1 VVNHL
6 HFSWIPAAEFFF
18 RNALFHLTHKAIF
31 NKFIKIKLF
40 LCRIKHQHA
49 KRTRRKR
56 FGSQCIKEGGDVVI
70 SKQLVPV
77 ELIANKIYLIR
88 GHKVMLDRDLAA
100 LYGVETKVLKQ
111 AVKRN
116 HKRFPDDFMF
126 VLSQNE
132 FETLRSQFVTSKTER
147 RGGIQY
153 APMAFTEQ
161 GVAMQLPLRRYRG
174 RGSG

>member
-1 VVNHL
+1 M
-6 HFSWIPAAEFFF
+6 
-18 RNALFHLTHKAIF
+18 
-31 NKFIKIKLF
+31 
-40 LCRIKHQHA
+40 
-49 KRTRRKR
+49 
-56 FGSQCIKEGGDVVI
+56 I